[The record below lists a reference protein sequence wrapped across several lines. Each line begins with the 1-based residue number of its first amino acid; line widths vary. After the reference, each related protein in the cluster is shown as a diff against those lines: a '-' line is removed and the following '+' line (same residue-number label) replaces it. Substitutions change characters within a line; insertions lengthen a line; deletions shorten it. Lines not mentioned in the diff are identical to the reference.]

1 VRGEAVCNFE
11 LVFKRLEEAEEAVV
25 SPSWS
30 LEKKPPRN
38 LRAPES
44 GANAE
49 CVEQIGSINIK

>member
-11 LVFKRLEEAEEAVV
+11 LVLKRLEEAEEVV